1 MDSTE
6 LKAVASRAPGAVT
19 ADRGY
24 GDAKVDAE
32 LTALGVKFVAIV
44 RKGRQSVARRAAER
58 KPRIR
63 KLIKWRTGSEGRI
76 SALKRGYGWSRSL
89 MDGLDGTRVWCG
101 YGVFAHNS
109 QKISS
114 LLAHKDQQPPADAAL
129 PVSQGGPWRG
139 RRPWAKM
146 VPGRALPERQYHPR
160 GPFVVGAEGACPPGR
175 FHQALYNGDAG
186 FPVSPSLPWRAGR
199 PRAKIVLACPPTPSF
214 PWPLRPSCQPGAGA
228 PPEGSRIVAS
238 STPDR
243 ISVP

>member
-1 MDSTE
+1 V
-6 LKAVASRAPGAVT
+6 KAVASRAPGAVT

-24 GDAKVDAE
+24 GDAKVDAD

-58 KPRIR
+58 KPRFR

-129 PVSQGGPWRG
+129 PVRK
-139 RRPWAKM
+139 RP
-146 VPGRALPERQYHPR
+146 H
-160 GPFVVGAEGACPPGR
+160 
-175 FHQALYNGDAG
+175 
-186 FPVSPSLPWRAGR
+186 
-199 PRAKIVLACPPTPSF
+199 
-214 PWPLRPSCQPGAGA
+214 AGA
-228 PPEGSRIVAS
+228 SPPPRSQPPPVLPIPA
-238 STPDR
+238 
-243 ISVP
+243 